1 MGLGDGPTGRL
12 KVIVSM
18 KDWGLLDGKTVVVQ
32 NSGAK
37 VPLKKKSNII
47 GECNSEF
54 ALFGNRFFITVEDPE
69 KVSKPETF
77 PIEVTLSQDKVTE
90 VKIEYYNDGRS
101 LTA

>member
-1 MGLGDGPTGRL
+1 MALGDGPTGRL

-18 KDWGLLDGKTVVVQ
+18 EEWGFLDGKTVVVQ
-32 NSGAK
+32 CSGAIA
-37 VPLKKKSNII
+37 PLKKKSNII

-54 ALFGNRFFITVEDPE
+54 ALLGNKFFITVDDPDN
-69 KVSKPETF
+69 VSKPETF

-90 VKIEYYNDGRS
+90 VGIVYYNDGRI